1 MEQHVAEAGGAAAG
15 AAPGP
20 VVELLV
26 VPGCPNGEPYLPEL
40 LRLVEPAG
48 AQVRVRVVNN
58 EDQARRW
65 AFPGSPTVRVD
76 GVDVDHDAALPV
88 AMSCRL
94 YRSADGVSGR
104 PPRARV
110 LDAVTEA
117 AAAGGVGVPD
127 AR

>member
-1 MEQHVAEAGGAAAG
+1 MEQDVAQAAGVAG

-40 LRLVEPAG
+40 TRLVEPAG
-48 AQVRVRVVNN
+48 ARVQVRVVEND
-58 EDQARRW
+58 DQARRW
-65 AFPGSPTVRVD
+65 RFPGSPTVRVD
-76 GVDVDHDAALPV
+76 GVDVEHDAALPV

-94 YRSADGVSGR
+94 YRSTEGLSGR
-104 PPRARV
+104 PPRAWV
-110 LDAVTEA
+110 LDAVTGAA
-117 AAAGGVGVPD
+117 AAAGVCAPG